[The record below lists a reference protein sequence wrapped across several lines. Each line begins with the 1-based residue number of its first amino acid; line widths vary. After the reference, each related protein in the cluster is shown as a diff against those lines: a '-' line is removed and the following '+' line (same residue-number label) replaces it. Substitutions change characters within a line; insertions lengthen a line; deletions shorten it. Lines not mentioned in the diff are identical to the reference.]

1 MPRITPN
8 LILFMDFI
16 FLLIDISFFDR
27 KQGEKGCEIAI
38 KKRERPGITQFLQKE
53 PQEKKNPFICFHQ

>member
-8 LILFMDFI
+8 LVLFIDFI

-27 KQGEKGCEIAI
+27 KQGEKGCKIVV
-38 KKRERPGITQFLQKE
+38 KRRGTPQFLQQE
-53 PQEKKNPFICFHQ
+53 EKKENPFICFHQ